1 MKQGDR
7 ISSLPPNELRK
18 LYTPPIKGVI
28 FPSKNPFY
36 NGKIV
41 DYWDQY
47 KESQLRTNLET
58 TVSTNKNFLHQRV
71 GKNIPSVLNAS
82 SKDKKLEKMI
92 KKRVSYLSYAKGN
105 IVDPMN
111 IKNHHTTMKNWN
123 VEKISNY
130 PYKDIQSPFK

>member
-1 MKQGDR
+1 M
-7 ISSLPPNELRK
+7 
-18 LYTPPIKGVI
+18 
-28 FPSKNPFY
+28 
-36 NGKIV
+36 
-41 DYWDQY
+41 
-47 KESQLRTNLET
+47 RTNLET

-130 PYKDIQSPFK
+130 PYKDI